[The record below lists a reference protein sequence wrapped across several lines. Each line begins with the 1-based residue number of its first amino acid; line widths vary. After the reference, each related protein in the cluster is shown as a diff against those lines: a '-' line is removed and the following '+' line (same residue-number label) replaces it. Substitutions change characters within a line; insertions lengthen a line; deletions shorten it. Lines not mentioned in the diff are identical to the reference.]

1 MADEHTQMYEN
12 DSLIESFIP
21 TDFTDVGQ
29 GTVLYEAY
37 HHKLRYCE
45 GVGWI
50 AYNGGLWE
58 PSETAAHSYSQRLTD
73 LQMQEA
79 KTMGHRCRR
88 PIWSMPWCDARRLKL
103 RPL

>member
-1 MADEHTQMYEN
+1 MTDEHTQMHEN

-50 AYNGGLWE
+50 AYNGGV
-58 PSETAAHSYSQRLTD
+58 
-73 LQMQEA
+73 
-79 KTMGHRCRR
+79 
-88 PIWSMPWCDARRLKL
+88 
-103 RPL
+103 

>member
-1 MADEHTQMYEN
+1 MTDEHTQMHEN

-45 GVGWI
+45 GVG
-50 AYNGGLWE
+50 
-58 PSETAAHSYSQRLTD
+58 
-73 LQMQEA
+73 
-79 KTMGHRCRR
+79 
-88 PIWSMPWCDARRLKL
+88 
-103 RPL
+103 